1 MARAIDE
8 GKAFG
13 MSRTIGILF
22 AASLISTAV
31 QAGEERFA
39 LRLASG
45 TEVQVRLVR
54 ASHSTARLPAM
65 VVLGGLDRGSG
76 VVDLIPRTTK
86 AVVVGF
92 DYPVAMPHRVGWTE
106 ALPAARRL
114 EKGIGETIESVGRLH
129 ELLARRADIDPA
141 RLSIVGVSL
150 GAPFAVIGAAQWDYR
165 GVIIIDGF
173 GDLPHTAR
181 HQFARHWRARYGVL
195 GDGLAWLAETAA
207 VGLIDLP
214 DPEAFARRLRANQQV
229 YMISAEDDQVVPQ
242 RSRQALQ
249 EALRQSRAQIT
260 AETRS
265 GGHVRGRDAQVISRL
280 YLQAIEWMRRGGL
293 VD

>member
-1 MARAIDE
+1 MKRFIDLQ
-8 GKAFG
+8 KAFG
-13 MSRTIGILF
+13 MSRTIGVFF
-22 AASLISTAV
+22 AAFLISTAV
-31 QAGEERFA
+31 EAGEERFA

-54 ASHSTARLPAM
+54 ASHGTARLPAM
-65 VVLGGLDRGSG
+65 VVLGGLERGSG

-92 DYPVAMPHRVGWTE
+92 DYPVAMPERVGWTE
-106 ALPAARRL
+106 ALPVARRL
-114 EKGIGETIESVGRLH
+114 EKGIHETIESVGRLH

-150 GAPFAVIGAAQWDYR
+150 GAPFAVIGAAERDYR

-173 GDLPHTAR
+173 GDLPHTLR
-181 HQFARHWRARYGVL
+181 HQFARHWRKRYGVL
-195 GDGLAWLAETAA
+195 GDALAWLAERGA

-214 DPEAFARRLRANQQV
+214 DPGAFARRLRANQQV
-229 YMISAEDDQVVPQ
+229 YMISAEDDEVVPE

-249 EALRQSRAQIT
+249 AALRQSTAQVT

-265 GGHVRGRDAQVISRL
+265 GGHVRGRDSQAISRL
-280 YLQAIEWMRRGGL
+280 YSQASKWMRRRGL